1 MRIGEFATEVGT
13 SIDTVRHY
21 MDLGLIVPERQGT
34 YFYFDE
40 RCKKDYAKVI
50 EMKDMGFSLIEI
62 RNILLIIRFSKMATG
77 MELQHYQSFFENKRD
92 ELVKKREELDEMI
105 GQLDSKVETLKSA
118 KVKKSHVIG
127 FGLDFLSIL
136 SCPVCSSDLM
146 LSQANIE
153 NNTIQ
158 TGTLSCKCGHQIHI
172 DQGILVNRESM
183 KSIFESD
190 ESYFIRYVKQNSAV
204 YLDNIYKS
212 MEWGYRHIELE
223 KIEGKTVVELGVGNG
238 LFLSHIIKAL
248 PESTRYIAVDYDFSR
263 LKYLKKMLE
272 RVDYK
277 AKVNFICAD
286 FRRIP
291 LKDKTF
297 DFIVDFHGSSSYH
310 FKNTSFLH
318 ERLKHYY
325 ADDCGIM
332 AVFMCFDK
340 FKKNSKVAEESKYL
354 FNRDEIKKGLK
365 NLGFEM
371 QMDNFIG
378 YQDESTDKD
387 DLFEITNRII
397 NYGFY
402 GQRRKK

>member
-1 MRIGEFATEVGT
+1 MRIGEFAAEVGT

-40 RCKKDYAKVI
+40 RCKKDYDKVI
-50 EMKDMGFSLIEI
+50 EMKDMGFSLVEI
-62 RNILLIIRFSKMATG
+62 RNMLLIVRFSKMATG

-92 ELVKKREELDEMI
+92 ELIKKRDETNEMI
-105 GQLDSKVETLKSA
+105 SQLETKVQNLKSA
-118 KVKKSHVIG
+118 KVKKSHTIG

-136 SCPVCSSDLM
+136 SCPVCASDLM

-158 TGTLSCKCGHQIHI
+158 TGTLTCKCGHQVQIE
-172 DQGILVNRESM
+172 QGILVDKESM
-183 KSIFESD
+183 KQILESD
-190 ESYFIRYVKQNSAV
+190 ESYFIKYIKQNSAV

-212 MEWGYRHIELE
+212 MEWGYRHID
-223 KIEGKTVVELGVGNG
+223 IEEIKGKTIVELGVGNG

-248 PESTRYIAVDYDFSR
+248 PEDSRYIAVDYDFNR
-263 LKYLKKMLE
+263 LKYIKKMLE

-291 LKDKTF
+291 LKAKTF
-297 DFIVDFHGSSSYH
+297 DFIIDFHGSSSYH
-310 FKNTSFLH
+310 FNNTSFLH

-332 AVFMCFDK
+332 SVFLCFDK
-340 FKKNSKVAEESKYL
+340 FKKNSKVAEESQYL
-354 FNRDEIKKGLK
+354 FKREEIKKSLK
-365 NLGFEM
+365 KLGFEM
-371 QMDNFIG
+371 KMDNCIG
-378 YQDESTDKD
+378 YQDESKDKD

-402 GQRRKK
+402 GKRRIK